1 MSFLIAKADHLAL
14 IHPNF
19 ATKFTEFSSGCNRI
33 RTAPPS
39 SDEAPTPRGRIFA
52 MMTARTTGVVRAV
65 VVCALFFAAAGTAAA
80 DRAWTTLGDG
90 LELGRFPLA
99 GQGSPPATVHVLRVD
114 PRRWELTLHGLPSG
128 GSTGYTA
135 REWSRREGLVAAI
148 NAGLYQEDYRTHS
161 GYMRAD
167 GTIYSRGT
175 NGYLSAAAFDP
186 LNPQDPPFRLFDLDD
201 DPLEAVIGRYR
212 RVVQN
217 LRMVKR
223 PGENRWS
230 SQERRWSEAALGEDR
245 EGRAL
250 LIFCGAPLP
259 LDRLIDAVL
268 ALPLGLV
275 AAQHLEGGTQA
286 QLFVAAGGQ
295 TVELVGGHEGVFPAP
310 EPNRPAWPIPNV
322 IGVRAR
328 PAR

>member
-1 MSFLIAKADHLAL
+1 MKIARMSAL
-14 IHPNF
+14 LPPALF
-19 ATKFTEFSSGCNRI
+19 AGLLLV
-33 RTAPPS
+33 
-39 SDEAPTPRGRIFA
+39 
-52 MMTARTTGVVRAV
+52 TGVSGEPGEPWV
-65 VVCALFFAAAGTAAA
+65 ALES
-80 DRAWTTLGDG
+80 G

-99 GQGSPPATVHVLRVD
+99 GIGSPPVQVQVLRVD

-135 REWSRREGLVAAI
+135 REWSRREGLSAAI
-148 NAGLYQEDYRTHS
+148 NAGLYQADYRTHS

-167 GTIYSRGT
+167 GTVFSRGT
-175 NGYLSAAAFDP
+175 NSYLSAAAFDP
-186 LNPQDPPFRLFDLDD
+186 LSPQDPPFRIFDLDD
-201 DPLEAVIGRYR
+201 DPLTAVLGRYR

-217 LRMVKR
+217 LRMIKR

-230 SQERRWSEAALGEDR
+230 PQERRWSEAALGEDR

-259 LDRLIDAVL
+259 LDRFIEALL

-275 AAQHLEGGTQA
+275 AAQHLEGGSQA
-286 QLFVAAGGQ
+286 QLYVAAGGQ
-295 TVELVGGHEGVFPAP
+295 TIELVGGYEGVFPAP
-310 EPNRPAWPIPNV
+310 DPSWPAWPIPNV

-328 PAR
+328 VGR

>member
-1 MSFLIAKADHLAL
+1 MKIARL
-14 IHPNF
+14 
-19 ATKFTEFSSGCNRI
+19 
-33 RTAPPS
+33 
-39 SDEAPTPRGRIFA
+39 
-52 MMTARTTGVVRAV
+52 
-65 VVCALFFAAAGTAAA
+65 TAALPGA
-80 DRAWTTLGDG
+80 ITACLLLAAPVAVATESPWIPLGGG

-99 GQGSPPATVHVLRVD
+99 GSGPAPAQVQVLRVD

-128 GSTGYTA
+128 GSVGYTA

-148 NAGLYQEDYRTHS
+148 NAGMYQEDYRTHS

-167 GTIYSRGT
+167 GTVFSRGT

-186 LNPQDPPFRLFDLDD
+186 VDPKDPPFRIFDLDD
-201 DPLEAVIGRYR
+201 EPLASVLPRYR

-217 LRMVKR
+217 LRMIKR
-223 PGENRWS
+223 PGVNRWT

-259 LDRLIDAVL
+259 LDRLIDALL

-286 QLFVAAGGQ
+286 QLFVAAGGL
-295 TVELVGGHEGVFPAP
+295 TLELAGWYEAVFPAP
-310 EPNRPAWPIPNV
+310 DPNRPAWPIPNV

-328 PAR
+328 DGR

>member
-1 MSFLIAKADHLAL
+1 M
-14 IHPNF
+14 
-19 ATKFTEFSSGCNRI
+19 
-33 RTAPPS
+33 
-39 SDEAPTPRGRIFA
+39 
-52 MMTARTTGVVRAV
+52 
-65 VVCALFFAAAGTAAA
+65 
-80 DRAWTTLGDG
+80 
-90 LELGRFPLA
+90 
-99 GQGSPPATVHVLRVD
+99 
-114 PRRWELTLHGLPSG
+114 LP
-128 GSTGYTA
+128 
-135 REWSRREGLVAAI
+135 
-148 NAGLYQEDYRTHS
+148 
-161 GYMRAD
+161 
-167 GTIYSRGT
+167 
-175 NGYLSAAAFDP
+175 
-186 LNPQDPPFRLFDLDD
+186 
-201 DPLEAVIGRYR
+201 RYR

-259 LDRLIDAVL
+259 LDRLIEALL

-295 TVELVGGHEGVFPAP
+295 TIELVGGYEGVFSRA
-310 EPNRPAWPIPNV
+310 EANRPAWPIPNV

-328 PAR
+328 RRALKAPRAACRRVSQPRLRG

>member
-1 MSFLIAKADHLAL
+1 
-14 IHPNF
+14 
-19 ATKFTEFSSGCNRI
+19 
-33 RTAPPS
+33 
-39 SDEAPTPRGRIFA
+39 
-52 MMTARTTGVVRAV
+52 MMTARTTGVVRAALIF
-65 VVCALFFAAAGTAAA
+65 ALFLAAPAAAAT
-80 DRAWTTLGDG
+80 DRLWTEFGNG

-99 GQGSPPATVHVLRVD
+99 GQGSPPATVHVLRID

-128 GSTGYTA
+128 GSGGYTA

-167 GTIYSRGT
+167 GTVFSRGT

-186 LNPQDPPFRLFDLDD
+186 VNPQDPPFRIFDLDN
-201 DPLEAVIGRYR
+201 DPLAAVLGRYR

-217 LRMVKR
+217 LRLIKR

-230 SQERRWSEAALGEDR
+230 SQERRWSEAALGEDS

-259 LDRLIDAVL
+259 LDSLIEALL

-286 QLFVAAGGQ
+286 QLFVAAGER
-295 TVELVGGHEGVFPAP
+295 TIELVGGHEGVFPAP
-310 EPNRPAWPIPNV
+310 ELSRPAWPIPNI

-328 PAR
+328 PAQ